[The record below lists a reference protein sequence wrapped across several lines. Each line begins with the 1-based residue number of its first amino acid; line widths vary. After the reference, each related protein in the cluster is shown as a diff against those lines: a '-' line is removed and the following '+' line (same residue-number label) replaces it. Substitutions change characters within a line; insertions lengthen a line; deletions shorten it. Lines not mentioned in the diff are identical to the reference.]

1 MTTGW
6 GPAFGPAPGR
16 PRPEAGDEAA
26 RVVDELAARQ
36 VAARLLGGAGV
47 AAHRHGQVPAGL
59 ERPLGDIDLVTGPES
74 GPALADALPALGY
87 TPNGLFNA
95 LHGGQRMLFHDTG
108 HSRRLNVFVGEF
120 AMAHRLDLS
129 GRLHH
134 HPRALAPAD
143 LLLTTLQIAGLRHD
157 DIVDAARLVLA
168 HEVSVP
174 DRPAAPGQAD
184 ALSLDRLIE
193 ITRADWGWYATVT
206 GNLARVRDAA
216 PALLD
221 QTAAPIVRGRI
232 ALMITALDSAPK
244 TASRKSRAL
253 AGGRAPWPD
262 LPDEA
267 AGTAAGTGA
276 SR

>member
-1 MTTGW
+1 MTTAW
-6 GPAFGPAPGR
+6 GPALGPAPGR
-16 PRPEAGDEAA
+16 PLPEAGDEAA
-26 RVVDELAARQ
+26 RVVDGLAARQ

-59 ERPLGDIDLVTGPES
+59 ERPLSDIDLATGSED
-74 GPALADALPALGY
+74 GQALAEALADLGY
-87 TPNGLFNA
+87 TPNGPFNA

-108 HSRRLNVFVGEF
+108 RSRRLNVFVGEF
-120 AMAHRLDLS
+120 AMARRLDLT

-143 LLLTTLQIAGLRHD
+143 LLLTTLQVAGLRYE
-157 DIVDAARLVLA
+157 DIVDAVRLVLA

-174 DRPAAPGQAD
+174 DRPAVPGQAD

-193 ITRADWGWYATVT
+193 ITRADWGWYAAVT

-216 PALLD
+216 PGLLD

-244 TASRKSRAL
+244 TASRKSRAM
-253 AGGRAPWPD
+253 AGGRAAWPE
-262 LPDEA
+262 LPEGA

-276 SR
+276 FR

>member
-1 MTTGW
+1 MMTAW
-6 GPAFGPAPGR
+6 GPALGPAPGR
-16 PRPEAGDEAA
+16 PLPEAGDEAA
-26 RVVDELAARQ
+26 RVIDGLAARQ

-59 ERPLGDIDLVTGPES
+59 ERPLGDIDLAAGPES
-74 GPALADALPALGY
+74 GQALADALAALGY
-87 TPNGLFNA
+87 TPNGPFNA
-95 LHGGQRMLFHDTG
+95 LHGDQRMLFHDTG

-120 AMAHRLDLS
+120 AMTHRLDLT

-134 HPRALAPAD
+134 HPRALSPAD
-143 LLLTTLQIAGLRHD
+143 LLLTTLQVAEIRPE
-157 DIVDAARLVLA
+157 DIVDAVRLVLA

-174 DRPAAPGQAD
+174 DRPAVPGQAD

-193 ITRADWGWYATVT
+193 ITRADWGWYAALT

-221 QTAAPIVRGRI
+221 QAVAPVVRGRI

-244 TASRKSRAL
+244 TASRQSRAM
-253 AGGRAPWPD
+253 AGGRAPWPE
-262 LPDEA
+262 LPEEA